1 MYSLARC
8 VRDRPFARIDFAR
21 TGRPTM
27 TIFLAALTIFLLR
40 IGDVTMGTLR
50 VIFLVGGRRAP
61 AMALAF
67 CESAIW
73 IVAIR
78 QVFKDPTPAQM
89 FGYACG
95 YACGTLVGISVDQFI
110 GIGKSVVRVI
120 TREPGPHLRDR
131 LAAEGF
137 GLTTFEGM
145 GVNGPVQELILV
157 IPRRRRKQLIAHV
170 HEIDPNAFITVEAA
184 ADGHGGGYH
193 ERPVRD
199 HNK

>member
-1 MYSLARC
+1 M
-8 VRDRPFARIDFAR
+8 
-21 TGRPTM
+21 
-27 TIFLAALTIFLLR
+27 ALTLGALLIFVLR
-40 IGDVTMGTLR
+40 IGDVTAGTLR
-50 VIFLVGGRRAP
+50 VIFLVGGRRGP

-67 CESAIW
+67 LESAIW

-78 QVFKDPTPAQM
+78 QVFSHLDHWQNM
-89 FGYACG
+89 LGYAAG

-170 HEIDPNAFITVEAA
+170 QAIDPNAFITVEAA
-184 ADGHGGGYH
+184 AATFGGYH

>member
-1 MYSLARC
+1 
-8 VRDRPFARIDFAR
+8 
-21 TGRPTM
+21 M
-27 TIFLAALTIFLLR
+27 TIFLGALTIFLLR
-40 IGDVTMGTLR
+40 IGDVTAGTLR
-50 VIFLVGGRRAP
+50 VIFLVSGRRGP
-61 AMALAF
+61 AMGLAF
-67 CESAIW
+67 LESAIW

-78 QVFKDPTPAQM
+78 QVFSHLDQWQNM
-89 FGYACG
+89 LGYASG

-137 GLTTFEGM
+137 GLTTFEGQ

-157 IPRRRRKQLIAHV
+157 IPRRRRKQLIRHV
-170 HEIDPNAFITVEAA
+170 HEIDPSAFITVEAA
-184 ADGHGGGYH
+184 AMTFGGYNA
-193 ERPVRD
+193 RPVRD